1 MYALFFI
8 ILSKLQ
14 EKRPQGCGVTMF
26 GKRNTGV
33 IFRVTSLSWM
43 YTFPNLIK
51 NSTEHLPIL

>member
-14 EKRPQGCGVTMF
+14 EKRPQGRGVTMF

-33 IFRVTSLSWM
+33 IFWVTSLS
-43 YTFPNLIK
+43 
-51 NSTEHLPIL
+51 